1 MLAIRRS
8 LSAPGSA
15 EARAR
20 YLEDHKAYLRL
31 GKVKVLQSGPIFN
44 EEGDQVGGVVI
55 AEVTDLAEMRE
66 FSLDDPFVV
75 HGIYGSTEIFEWRA
89 AIDNRP

>member
-15 EARAR
+15 EARAQ
-20 YLEDHKAYLRL
+20 YLADHKAYLRSEK
-31 GKVKVLQSGPIFN
+31 GRVLQSGPIFN

-55 AEVTDLAEMRE
+55 AEVADLAEMRE
-66 FSLDDPFVV
+66 FSLGDPFVI
-75 HGIYGSTEIFEWRA
+75 HGIYGDTEIFEWRVS
-89 AIDNRP
+89 IDNRQ